1 MSTVMKTTRDVKGI
15 GLSIPRPDGPDKVT
29 GQVQYVADLSPR
41 GLLHAKLLRSPHAH
55 AKIVRIDVSKAKALP
70 GVRAVLT
77 AADIPQL
84 KKKAPTR
91 AHAVLA
97 IDRVVFAGQPVAAV
111 AADEPAIAEE
121 ALDLIDVQYEVLP
134 VAADPLESMKP
145 GAPPVA
151 ELGTEAD
158 TSEAQAHGSV
168 AGVSTEAKPSK
179 AVNISQQARLQR
191 GDVAKAFAESDVVI
205 ENTYRVPMVHQG
217 YMEPHAV
224 LAQWDSSGNLTLWAS
239 TQGSFNTR
247 SEVADV
253 LELPEN
259 RIKVIPMEC
268 GGGFGGKIRALC
280 EPITAVLAKATNR
293 PVRYVMTRKEELE
306 AGMPAP
312 QVIIKMKTGAKRDGT
327 LMAIEAEAILES
339 GAYSGA
345 VLAVAGVFLA
355 SLYLFQNFDVK
366 GFEVLTHKPSIAA
379 YRAPVA
385 PQTIFAI
392 DSQMEQMAKKL
403 GVDPVEFRLR
413 HVQHEGDKMA
423 NNQPWLSN
431 GAAEVLT
438 RLAEHPIW
446 KRRAEWKASAK
457 DGKLRGTG
465 ISLGGWLGGLQPTGA
480 TVRLNPDGTLQVM
493 TGQVDIAG
501 TNIALAQIAAT
512 AYGVDIDKVKITTGD
527 TDVAPV
533 TGLSAG
539 SKTTYT
545 VGVAVIQA
553 AEIARKQTLEIA
565 AKELEASVHD
575 LEIEDGKVT
584 VRGVPDK
591 GITLASIGKKGN
603 LYMSKVEPVIGASHP
618 AFSVQAPAFCAQLAR
633 IEVDPD
639 TGEVTL
645 HNFVVAQDV
654 GKAINPAQIEG
665 QMQGGAVQSLGMAL
679 TEALM
684 YDDKAR
690 LTNPSL
696 LDYRKLTS
704 ADLPNIE
711 TIIVEKPAPHGPFGA
726 RGVGEPP
733 IVPAPAAIANAIE
746 DATGVRLTH
755 LPLSPE
761 RIALAIASRSSRLDP
776 GTRA

>member
-355 SLYLFQNFDVK
+355 SLYLFPNFDVK

-392 DSQMEQMAKKL
+392 DSQMEQIAKKL

-438 RLAEHPIW
+438 KLAEHPIW
-446 KRRAEWKASAK
+446 KKRAEWKASAK

-575 LEIEDGKVT
+575 LEIEDGKVI

-761 RIALAIASRSSRLDP
+761 RIALAIAARS
-776 GTRA
+776 

>member
-15 GLSIPRPDGPDKVT
+15 GLSILRPDGPDKVT
-29 GQVQYVADLSPR
+29 GQVQYVADLNPR

-55 AKIVRIDVSKAKALP
+55 AKIVRIDVSRAKALP
-70 GVRAVLT
+70 GVRAVIT

-97 IDRVVFAGQPVAAV
+97 IDRVVFAGQPIAAV

-247 SEVADV
+247 SEVSDV
-253 LELPEN
+253 LEIPEN

-312 QVIIKMKTGAKRDGT
+312 QVIIRLKTGAKRDGT

-355 SLYLFQNFDVK
+355 SLYLFPNFDVK

-392 DSQMEQMAKKL
+392 DSQMEQIAKKL

-413 HVQHEGDKMA
+413 HVQREGDKMA

-431 GAAEVLT
+431 GAVEVLT

-446 KRRAEWKASAK
+446 KKRAEWKASAK

-575 LEIEDGKVT
+575 LEIEDGKVI

-654 GKAINPAQIEG
+654 GKAINPSQIEG

-761 RIALAIASRSSRLDP
+761 RIALAIAS
-776 GTRA
+776 A